1 MTNLD
6 KLMEFLVA
14 GVFLWL
20 GFRKIVSYKRRPR
33 ALGARHR
40 SLPLGLSQ
48 QWMIALGL
56 FEIVAALFLIVPLGS
71 MPSDTPAIVAAT
83 ALALLTT
90 ISGVDRAR
98 RHQSPAPSVAAFLL
112 ALFVIVGH
120 TL

>member
-14 GVFLWL
+14 GIFLWL
-20 GFRKIVSYKRRPR
+20 GLTKILSNKRRPR

-40 SLPLGLSQ
+40 SLPLGLSH
-48 QWMIALGL
+48 QWMVALGL
-56 FEIVAALFLIVPLGS
+56 FEIVAALFLVMPFGS
-71 MPSDTPAIVAAT
+71 MPPAIPAILAAT

-90 ISGVDRAR
+90 ISGIDRAR
-98 RHQSPAPSVAAFLL
+98 RHQSPAPSVALFLL
-112 ALFVIVGH
+112 ALFVIVGR